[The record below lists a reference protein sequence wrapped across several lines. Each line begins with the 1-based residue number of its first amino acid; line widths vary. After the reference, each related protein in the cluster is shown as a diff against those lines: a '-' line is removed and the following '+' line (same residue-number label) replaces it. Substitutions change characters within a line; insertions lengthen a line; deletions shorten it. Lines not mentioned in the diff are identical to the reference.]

1 MFGDVKEYWGWMLAV
16 GVFFIALGVAALL
29 MLPLVTTFTAIIF
42 GAFAIAAGVLQLYNG
57 VTHTS
62 GWSSRIANIVLAL
75 LYIGFGVLTF
85 YNPLMG
91 AAAITLAMAATFMAI
106 GIVRAWIAWQN
117 KESFEYW
124 GWAFASG
131 IVTVLLGVAI
141 AAAWPQASVWFL
153 GLYVALDLIMSG
165 ATFVGLALAAR
176 A

>member
-1 MFGDVKEYWGWMLAV
+1 
-16 GVFFIALGVAALL
+16 

-42 GAFAIAAGVLQLYNG
+42 GAFAIAAGVFQLYNG
-57 VTHTS
+57 IAHTS
-62 GWSSRIANIVLAL
+62 GWVSKIANVVLAL

-91 AAAITLAMAATFMAI
+91 AAAITLAMAATFIAI
-106 GIVRAWIAWQN
+106 GVIRAWIAWQN

-124 GWAFASG
+124 GWALASG
-131 IVTVLLGVAI
+131 IITAILGILI
-141 AAAWPQASVWFL
+141 AAAWPEASALFL
-153 GLYVALDLIMSG
+153 GLYVALDLLMSG